1 MCNELQLAHL
11 FRLFPLTGA
20 GFQRTILC
28 VRFVRRLGATASF
41 CHENL
46 LRILAASGS
55 E

>member
-28 VRFVRRLGATASF
+28 VRFVRRVGSNCQFLP
-41 CHENL
+41 ENL